1 MPDKTFSMICIAVV
15 FGLVVFHNG
24 FGLSGIMNDFLS
36 VFDEKFARVRVVDF
50 ILVALQ
56 LRCADS
62 H

>member
-1 MPDKTFSMICIAVV
+1 MICIAVV
-15 FGLVVFHNG
+15 FGLVVFHYG
-24 FGLSGIMNDFLS
+24 FGLSGIVNDFLS